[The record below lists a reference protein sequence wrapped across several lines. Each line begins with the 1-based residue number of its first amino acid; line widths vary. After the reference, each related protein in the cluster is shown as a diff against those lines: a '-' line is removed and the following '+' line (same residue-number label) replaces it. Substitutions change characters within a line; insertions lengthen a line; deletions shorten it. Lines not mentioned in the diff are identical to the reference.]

1 MKLRKINKAVHRD
14 LGYFFFGMS
23 IIYGLSGIALNHR
36 HHWNPNYIVSQEQY
50 ELALPAIEE
59 YDDNKSLALYFLE
72 QIGQQN
78 NYRTQI
84 TRGEILRI
92 FINGGSVDVDMR
104 SGHAELESLR
114 KRPVFY
120 EVNYLHYN
128 VPKKLWTWF
137 SDLFAGALI
146 ILAITGLFILRGKN
160 GITRRGAWITGA
172 GIIIPLIMLYV
183 YLSS

>member
-1 MKLRKINKAVHRD
+1 MNLRKINKAIHRD

-36 HHWNPNYIVSQEQY
+36 HHWNPNYIVNQEQF
-50 ELALPAIEE
+50 ELELPSTE
-59 YDDNKSLALYFLE
+59 YDDNKALALYFLE
-72 QIGQQN
+72 QIEEQN

-84 TRGEILRI
+84 NRGEILRI
-92 FINGGSVDVDMR
+92 FINGGSVDVDR
-104 SGHAELESLR
+104 RTGQAELERLR
-114 KRPVFY
+114 KKPVFY

-146 ILAITGLFILRGKN
+146 ILAISGLFILRGKN

-172 GIIIPLIMLYV
+172 GIVIPLIMLYV